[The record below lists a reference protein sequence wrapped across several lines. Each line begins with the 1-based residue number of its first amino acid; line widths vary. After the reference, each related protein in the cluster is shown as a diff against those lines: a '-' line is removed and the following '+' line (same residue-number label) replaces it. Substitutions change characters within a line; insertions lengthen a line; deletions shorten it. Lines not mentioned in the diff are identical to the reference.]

1 MHREKFVN
9 AIVEELIQN
18 DCDIEAT
25 GDFLIDCLNEA
36 VEVYTAKSQK
46 GKDAEVVIKHIVK
59 FLNEYYPEV
68 EAGISVNDFIESFD
82 NMVAGKP
89 ATEVPREEKKE
100 VRMTLDEFLR
110 EMGW

>member
-1 MHREKFVN
+1 MHKEKFVN

-25 GDFLIDCLNEA
+25 GEFLIDCLNEA
-36 VEVYTAKSQK
+36 VDVYTTKFQK
-46 GKDAEVVIKHIVK
+46 RKDAEVVVNHIVR

-68 EAGISVNDFIESFD
+68 EAGISVNEFIKSFD
-82 NMVAGKP
+82 DVVAGKP
-89 ATEVPREEKKE
+89 VSEVPKGEKNE
-100 VRMTLDEFLR
+100 VRMSLDEFLR

>member
-1 MHREKFVN
+1 MHREKIVN

-68 EAGISVNDFIESFD
+68 EAGMSVNEFIESFD

-89 ATEVPREEKKE
+89 ATKVPREEKNE

>member
-25 GDFLIDCLNEA
+25 GDFLIACLNEA
-36 VEVYTAKSQK
+36 VDVYTVKFQK
-46 GKDAEVVIKHIVK
+46 RKDAEVVVNHIVR

-68 EAGISVNDFIESFD
+68 EAGISVNEFIKSFD
-82 NMVAGKP
+82 DVVAGKP

-100 VRMTLDEFLR
+100 VRMTLDGFLR

>member
-1 MHREKFVN
+1 MRREKFVN

-36 VEVYTAKSQK
+36 VEVYTAKSKK
-46 GKDAEVVIKHIVK
+46 GKDAEVVVNHIVR

-68 EAGISVNDFIESFD
+68 EAGISVNEFIKSFD
-82 NMVAGKP
+82 DVVAGKP
-89 ATEVPREEKKE
+89 VSEAPREEKKE
-100 VRMTLDEFLR
+100 VRMSLDEFLR

>member
-1 MHREKFVN
+1 MHKEKFMN

-25 GDFLIDCLNEA
+25 GEFLIDCLNQA
-36 VEVYTAKSQK
+36 VDVYTAKFQK
-46 GKDAEVVIKHIVK
+46 RKDAEVVVNHIVR

-68 EAGISVNDFIESFD
+68 EAGISVNEFIKSFD
-82 NMVAGKP
+82 DVAGKP
-89 ATEVPREEKKE
+89 GSEAPREEKNE
-100 VRMTLDEFLR
+100 VRMSLDEFLR

>member
-1 MHREKFVN
+1 MHKEKFVN

-25 GDFLIDCLNEA
+25 GEFLIDCLNEA
-36 VEVYTAKSQK
+36 VDVYTAKFQK
-46 GKDAEVVIKHIVK
+46 RKDAEVVVNHIVR

-68 EAGISVNDFIESFD
+68 EAGISVNEFIKSFD
-82 NMVAGKP
+82 NMVAEKP
-89 ATEVPREEKKE
+89 ANEVPREEKKE

>member
-1 MHREKFVN
+1 MHKEKFVN

-25 GDFLIDCLNEA
+25 GEFLIDCLNEA
-36 VEVYTAKSQK
+36 VDVYTAKFQK
-46 GKDAEVVIKHIVK
+46 RKDAEVVVNHIVR

-68 EAGISVNDFIESFD
+68 EAGISVNEFIKSFD
-82 NMVAGKP
+82 NIVAEKP
-89 ATEVPREEKKE
+89 ANEVPREEKKE

>member
-36 VEVYTAKSQK
+36 VEVYTAKSKK
-46 GKDAEVVIKHIVK
+46 GKDAEVVIKHIVR

-82 NMVAGKP
+82 NMVAERPGS
-89 ATEVPREEKKE
+89 EVPREEKKE

>member
-1 MHREKFVN
+1 MRREKFVN

-68 EAGISVNDFIESFD
+68 EAGMSVNEFIESFD

-89 ATEVPREEKKE
+89 ATKVPREEKNE

>member
-25 GDFLIDCLNEA
+25 GEFLIDCLNEA
-36 VEVYTAKSQK
+36 VDVYTAKFQK
-46 GKDAEVVIKHIVK
+46 RKDAEVVVNHIVR

-68 EAGISVNDFIESFD
+68 EAGISVNEFIKSFD
-82 NMVAGKP
+82 DVVAGKP
-89 ATEVPREEKKE
+89 ATEVPREEKNE
-100 VRMTLDEFLR
+100 VRMSLDEFLR

>member
-46 GKDAEVVIKHIVK
+46 GKDAEVVIKHIVR

-68 EAGISVNDFIESFD
+68 EAGISVNEFIESFD
-82 NMVAGKP
+82 NMGAGKP

-100 VRMTLDEFLR
+100 VRMSLDEFLR